1 MPNEFMDSVH
11 FLYRNPQAGP
21 FSYGCQLDNML
32 GCHAS
37 SGHGGPLRWSNP
49 EVEYAANLIKQAAPP
64 RDLEGIKNGIIFNRK
79 EGKFDVLRSKN

>member
-21 FSYGCQLDNML
+21 FSYGCQLDKLL
-32 GCHAS
+32 GCTS
-37 SGHGGPLRWSNP
+37 NFCGPLRWSNP
-49 EVEYAANLIKQAAPP
+49 EVEYAANLVKQAAPP
-64 RDLEGIKNGIIFNRK
+64 HDLEGIKNGIIFNRK